1 MKNPKLVPIL
11 VTTLSVRLDQ
21 PTYARLLTAARY
33 QRRKLSDYV
42 RLLFERTERESAVE
56 VAK

>member
-1 MKNPKLVPIL
+1 MMNPKSVPIL
-11 VTTLSVRLDQ
+11 VNTLSVRLDQ
-21 PTYARLLTAARY
+21 PTYARLLAAARD

-42 RLLFERTERESAVE
+42 RLLLERTERESAVE